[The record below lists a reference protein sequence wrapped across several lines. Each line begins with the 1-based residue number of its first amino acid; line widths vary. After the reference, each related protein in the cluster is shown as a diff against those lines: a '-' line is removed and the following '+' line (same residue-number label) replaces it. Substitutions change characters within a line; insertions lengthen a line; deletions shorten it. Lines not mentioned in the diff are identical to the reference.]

1 MNIRLNQ
8 FEGRRAKLQE
18 ELAQRIPVRVLPIP
32 GQNLAD
38 LSQVLPDPEVPRLEV
53 PHPEVLR
60 PEVLRP
66 EVLRPEVLRPEVLP
80 RVLRYL
86 HR

>member
-1 MNIRLNQ
+1 MNSQSNQ
-8 FEGRRAKLQE
+8 FEGRQAKLQE

-38 LSQVLPDPEVPRLEV
+38 LSLVLPDPEVL
-53 PHPEVLR
+53 HPEVLR
-60 PEVLRP
+60 REVLRR
-66 EVLRPEVLRPEVLP
+66 VP
-80 RVLRYL
+80 RHL

>member
-32 GQNLAD
+32 GRNLAD
-38 LSQVLPDPEVPRLEV
+38 LSQVLPD
-53 PHPEVLR
+53 PEVLR

-80 RVLRYL
+80 RVLRHL

>member
-38 LSQVLPDPEVPRLEV
+38 LSLVLPG
-53 PHPEVLR
+53 PEVLR
-60 PEVLRP
+60 PEALHP
-66 EVLRPEVLRPEVLP
+66 EVLRREVLR
-80 RVLRYL
+80 RVLRHL

>member
-1 MNIRLNQ
+1 MNSRSNQ

-38 LSQVLPDPEVPRLEV
+38 LSQVLPDPEV
-53 PHPEVLR
+53 LR

-66 EVLRPEVLRPEVLP
+66 EVLH
-80 RVLRYL
+80 RVLRHL

>member
-8 FEGRRAKLQE
+8 FEGRQAKLQE

-32 GQNLAD
+32 GRNLAD
-38 LSQVLPDPEVPRLEV
+38 LSQVLPDPEVPD
-53 PHPEVLR
+53 PEVLR

-66 EVLRPEVLRPEVLP
+66 EVLRPEVLR
-80 RVLRYL
+80 RVLRHL

>member
-18 ELAQRIPVRVLPIP
+18 ELVQRIPVRVLPIP

-38 LSQVLPDPEVPRLEV
+38 LSQVLPDPEGPRLEV

-60 PEVLRP
+60 PEVL
-66 EVLRPEVLRPEVLP
+66 P
-80 RVLRYL
+80 RVLPHL

>member
-1 MNIRLNQ
+1 MNIRWNQ

-38 LSQVLPDPEVPRLEV
+38 LSQVLPGR
-53 PHPEVLR
+53 EVLR

-66 EVLRPEVLRPEVLP
+66 EVLRREVLRREVL
-80 RVLRYL
+80 RREVLRREVLRRVPRHL